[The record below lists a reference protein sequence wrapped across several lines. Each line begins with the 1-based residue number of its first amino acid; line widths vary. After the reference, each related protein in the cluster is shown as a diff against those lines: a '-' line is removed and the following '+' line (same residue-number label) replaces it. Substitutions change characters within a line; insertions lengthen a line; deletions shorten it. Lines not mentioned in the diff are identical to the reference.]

1 MQKTFLIDGLP
12 ESAARYQEGCA
23 VVAIDVIRATTMAI
37 TAAASGRACY
47 PVDSVDAAF
56 RLAQLLAGPLLAGEI
71 DGDRPPGFD
80 MNNSP
85 AELSERSDISR
96 PLVLL
101 SSSGTRL
108 IVNARGCDV
117 LYLACFRNISSTA
130 RHLISENYSR
140 IALLGAGSRGE
151 FREEDQICCA
161 RIGAQ
166 LVQVGYVPENE
177 TTIAV
182 MNRWANAK
190 SSDCLH
196 SRSVDYLRRTGQ
208 LADLR
213 FILRRI
219 DDIAE
224 TFIVQDGEVVMVRPD
239 PCLKRE
245 LGPLAADGAT
255 ESTRWH
261 RRMSCF

>member
-12 ESAARYQEGCA
+12 ESAARYREGWA

-37 TAAASGRACY
+37 TAAALGRACY
-47 PVDSVDAAF
+47 PVDSLDTAF
-56 RLAQLLAGPLLAGEI
+56 RLARRLEGPLLAGEI
-71 DGDRPPGFD
+71 NGDMPPGFD

-85 AELSERSDISR
+85 AELSERSDIYRS
-96 PLVLL
+96 LVLL

-130 RHLISENYSR
+130 RHLISENYAR

-161 RIGAQ
+161 LIGAQ

-177 TTIAV
+177 PTITV

-190 SSDCLH
+190 ASDCLH
-196 SRSVDYLRRTGQ
+196 SQSVDYLKRTGQ

-213 FILRRI
+213 FILERI
-219 DDIAE
+219 DDLAE
-224 TFIVQDGEVVMVRPD
+224 TFIVQNGEVAMVRTAPR
-239 PCLKRE
+239 LNRGT
-245 LGPLAADGAT
+245 GPMAAD
-255 ESTRWH
+255 
-261 RRMSCF
+261 

>member
-1 MQKTFLIDGLP
+1 MHKTFLIDGLP
-12 ESAARYQEGCA
+12 ESAARYREGWT
-23 VVAIDVIRATTMAI
+23 VVAVDVIRATTMAI
-37 TAAASGRACY
+37 TAAALGRACY
-47 PVDSVDAAF
+47 PVDSLDRAF
-56 RLAQLLAGPLLAGEI
+56 RLAQLLEGPLLAGEI
-71 DGDRPPGFD
+71 DGDKPPGFD

-85 AELSERSDISR
+85 AELSERNDISR

-108 IVNARGCDV
+108 MVNACGCDV

-130 RHLISENYSR
+130 RHLMSENYSR

-161 RIGAQ
+161 LIGAQ
-166 LVQVGYVPENE
+166 LLQVGYVPDNE
-177 TTIAV
+177 TTITV

-190 SSDCLH
+190 ASDCLH
-196 SRSVDYLRRTGQ
+196 SRSVAYLRRTGQ

-213 FILRRI
+213 FILERI

-224 TFIVQDGEVVMVRPD
+224 TFMVQDGEVVMVRPD
-239 PCLKRE
+239 PGLNRE
-245 LGPLAADGAT
+245 PSPMAAD
-255 ESTRWH
+255 
-261 RRMSCF
+261 

>member
-1 MQKTFLIDGLP
+1 MQKKFLIDGLP
-12 ESAARYQEGCA
+12 ESAASYRQGCV
-23 VVAIDVIRATTMAI
+23 VVAVDVIRATTMAI
-37 TAAASGRACY
+37 TAAALGRACY
-47 PVDSVDAAF
+47 PVDSLDASF
-56 RLAQLLAGPLLAGEI
+56 RLAQVLEGPLLAGEI
-71 DGDRPPGFD
+71 DGDVPPGFD

-130 RHLISENYSR
+130 RHLISKNYVR

-161 RIGAQ
+161 LIGAQ

-177 TTIAV
+177 TTITI
-182 MNRWANAK
+182 MKRWANAK
-190 SSDCLH
+190 ASDCLH

-213 FILRRI
+213 FILERI
-219 DDIAE
+219 DDLAE
-224 TFIVQDGEVVMVRPD
+224 TFIVQTGEVVKVKLAPR
-239 PCLKRE
+239 LNLE
-245 LGPLAADGAT
+245 LGPMAAD
-255 ESTRWH
+255 
-261 RRMSCF
+261 

>member
-12 ESAARYQEGCA
+12 ESAARYREGCA

-37 TAAASGRACY
+37 TAAALGRACY
-47 PVDSVDAAF
+47 PVDSLDAAF
-56 RLAQLLAGPLLAGEI
+56 RLAQLLEDPLLAGEI

-85 AELSERSDISR
+85 AELSERRDIFR

-130 RHLISENYSR
+130 RHNPTQNPTRLSPH
-140 IALLGAGSRGE
+140 GAGSRGE

-161 RIGAQ
+161 LIGEQ
-166 LVQVGYVPENE
+166 LVQVGYVPDNE

-190 SSDCLH
+190 ASDCLH
-196 SRSVDYLRRTGQ
+196 SRSVAYLRRTGQ

-213 FILRRI
+213 FILERI

-224 TFIVQDGEVVMVRPD
+224 TFMVQDGEVVMVRPD
-239 PCLKRE
+239 PCLNRE
-245 LGPLAADGAT
+245 PGPMAAD
-255 ESTRWH
+255 
-261 RRMSCF
+261 